1 MQKSEH
7 HEYVAELEKRVATL
21 TRLLEVNNVMN
32 STLLNADSRLESV
45 LSYLMDTAAD
55 LTDSEAASV
64 LLWNNNTREL
74 FFAASTTSIPASRS
88 LIGRPVPLD
97 SIAGTILRER
107 QIVQV
112 DDTASD
118 PRHYNELDKENSF
131 VTRSL
136 LGVPMISKNRAI
148 GVLEV
153 VNKRQLPWT
162 MDDRENLS
170 VLATEAAVAIE
181 VAQLVVNLQRAN
193 EELSEVD
200 KLKNDFIAIASHEL
214 RTPLGIIMGYASF
227 LQDSEDKATSGH
239 ASKVMD
245 SALQLR
251 RIIEDMINLRQLK
264 QKPANLVRERL
275 PLGMLIDDLQRDVL
289 TLAGAGQHDLK
300 LECDD
305 PDVTVL
311 VDRSRISMA
320 LVNVLNNAFTFTPK
334 DGKIRVRAHVP
345 NEREAW
351 ISISDDGTGL
361 EEVELE
367 RIFDEF
373 YQVEDHMTR
382 HRGGLGIG
390 LSIARA
396 LVKAHGGRIWA
407 SSPGLGQG
415 ATFTIALPLAR
426 DKDS

>member
-1 MQKSEH
+1 MQKSENT
-7 HEYVAELEKRVATL
+7 EYVAELEKRVATL

-45 LSYLMDTAAD
+45 LSYLMDTAAEI
-55 LTDSEAASV
+55 TDSEAASV

-74 FFAASTTSIPASRS
+74 FFAATTTSSPASRK
-88 LIGRPVPLD
+88 LLGRPVPLD

-107 QIVQV
+107 QLVQV
-112 DDTASD
+112 DNAASD
-118 PRHYNELDKENSF
+118 PRHYSEFDKEHSF

-153 VNKRQLPWT
+153 VNKHQLPWT
-162 MDDRENLS
+162 MADRENLS

-227 LQDSEDKATSGH
+227 LQDSEDEATSDH
-239 ASKVMD
+239 ASKVMA
-245 SALQLR
+245 SAMQLR
-251 RIIEDMINLRQLK
+251 RIIEDMINLRHLK
-264 QKPANLVRERL
+264 QKPANMIRERL
-275 PLGMLIDDLQRDVL
+275 PLGTLVEDLQRDVL
-289 TLAGAGQHDLK
+289 TLSGAGQHDLQ
-300 LECDD
+300 LECVD
-305 PDVTVL
+305 PEQSVL
-311 VDRSRISMA
+311 VDRTRISMA
-320 LVNVLNNAFTFTPK
+320 LVNVLNNAFTFTPA
-334 DGKIRVRAHVP
+334 DGKIRVKAYVP

-351 ISISDDGTGL
+351 ISINDNGIGL
-361 EEVELE
+361 EEGELE

-396 LVKAHGGRIWA
+396 LINAHGGRIWA

-415 ATFTIALPLAR
+415 TTFTIALPLAR
-426 DKDS
+426 EKA

>member
-1 MQKSEH
+1 
-7 HEYVAELEKRVATL
+7 
-21 TRLLEVNNVMN
+21 
-32 STLLNADSRLESV
+32 
-45 LSYLMDTAAD
+45 
-55 LTDSEAASV
+55 
-64 LLWNNNTREL
+64 
-74 FFAASTTSIPASRS
+74 
-88 LIGRPVPLD
+88 
-97 SIAGTILRER
+97 
-107 QIVQV
+107 
-112 DDTASD
+112 
-118 PRHYNELDKENSF
+118 
-131 VTRSL
+131 
-136 LGVPMISKNRAI
+136 
-148 GVLEV
+148 VLEV

-162 MDDRENLS
+162 MDDRDNLS

-227 LQDSEDKATSGH
+227 LQDSEDEATSGH

-264 QKPANLVRERL
+264 QKPHNLLRERL

-300 LECDD
+300 LDCVD
-305 PDVTVL
+305 PEAAVL

-320 LVNVLNNAFTFTPK
+320 LVNVLNNAFTFTPQG
-334 DGKIRVRAHVP
+334 GKIRVRAHVP

-351 ISISDDGTGL
+351 ISISDSGIGL
-361 EEVELE
+361 EEGELE

-396 LVKAHGGRIWA
+396 LVRAHGGRIWA

-415 ATFTIALPLAR
+415 ATFTIALPLAG
-426 DKDS
+426 DKGS

>member
-74 FFAASTTSIPASRS
+74 FFAATTTSIPASRS

-162 MDDRENLS
+162 MDDRDNLS

-227 LQDSEDKATSGH
+227 LQDSEDEATSGH

-264 QKPANLVRERL
+264 QKPHNLLRERL

-300 LECDD
+300 LDCVD
-305 PDVTVL
+305 PEAAVL

-320 LVNVLNNAFTFTPK
+320 LVNVLNNAFTFTPQG
-334 DGKIRVRAHVP
+334 GKIRVRAHVP

-351 ISISDDGTGL
+351 ISISDSGIGM
-361 EEVELE
+361 EEGELE

-396 LVKAHGGRIWA
+396 LVRAHGGRIWA

-415 ATFTIALPLAR
+415 ATFTIALPLAG
-426 DKDS
+426 DKGS